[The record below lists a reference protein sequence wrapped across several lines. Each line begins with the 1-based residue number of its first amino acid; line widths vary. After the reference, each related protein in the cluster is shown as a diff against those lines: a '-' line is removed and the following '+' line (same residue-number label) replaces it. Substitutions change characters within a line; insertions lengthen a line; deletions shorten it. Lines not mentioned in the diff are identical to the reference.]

1 MIYIYIHILTGAT
14 KALTHP
20 SITTRTT
27 DQANPAQ
34 DTKHILPDALTSS
47 NIHFN
52 LKLPHSFLCKEDM
65 YILLELEDNQLSH
78 LLWHFVTS
86 RFLKVQ
92 VLITAACTY
101 GVWILADRIVLVI
114 CQSSL
119 HWLSQGPTN
128 TQLHVRFYAGEKWV
142 TMEKALEPLRSLSL
156 EPRAVCPFGFC
167 RETPQRH
174 NTWMD
179 PSVPN
184 VWEFF
189 RSWDGMYVFY
199 AKIRKIVATTL
210 LGRMDILIFHE
221 FHDNMIIR

>member
-1 MIYIYIHILTGAT
+1 MAFCYFPLFEGPGPDNCSLHLWCLDLG
-14 KALTHP
+14 
-20 SITTRTT
+20 R
-27 DQANPAQ
+27 Q
-34 DTKHILPDALTSS
+34 DCAGDLP
-47 NIHFN
+47 
-52 LKLPHSFLCKEDM
+52 
-65 YILLELEDNQLSH
+65 
-78 LLWHFVTS
+78 
-86 RFLKVQ
+86 
-92 VLITAACTY
+92 VLI
-101 GVWILADRIVLVI
+101 VP
-114 CQSSL
+114 L

-189 RSWDGMYVFY
+189 RSWDGMYVFC

-221 FHDNMIIR
+221 FHDNMIIRSV